1 MTDQDTRPAADR
13 DLLRAFAERRDGEAF
28 AELVRRHGGLVHGV
42 CERILGADAD
52 DAFQAT
58 FLVLA
63 RKAGSVR
70 RPEVL
75 GNWLYGVAVRCA
87 KRAKARAARRQAR
100 EQPVIDWPA
109 PEAGPDW
116 RDVRPVLDEELA
128 RLPERLRAAVVL
140 CELEGVPRP
149 EAAARLGVPEGTLSS
164 RLARG
169 KEVLRRRL
177 VKRGVTLSAV
187 GVGLVLANAA
197 RAAVPPGLAEAT
209 AAVAIGGA
217 GSVAAVTLANAEV
230 SAMFWVKAVKVGLA
244 AAVVAAVGGGAAAVA
259 YRQVDENG
267 RTAVGRLIDHVH
279 GVHAHLHADKKPDKE
294 KLQGEWKV
302 VSIKLGGQDHPNKDQ
317 VGDTMTFKGDSMA
330 LTPYKAEFKL
340 DPATDPK
347 QVDFTLTESP
357 DPNQK
362 GQVSLGIYKL
372 DGDKLILHAA
382 RPGAGE
388 RPTDFESKDGQVSM
402 LFTLERVKK

>member
-1 MTDQDTRPAADR
+1 MTEQDTRPAADR
-13 DLLRAFAERRDGEAF
+13 DLLRAFADRRDGEAF

-87 KRAKARAARRQAR
+87 RRAKAQAARRKAR

-169 KEVLRRRL
+169 KEALRRRL
-177 VKRGVTLSAV
+177 VRRGVTLAAV
-187 GVGLVLANAA
+187 GVGMVLASAA

-209 AAVAIGGA
+209 TAAAVGQATG
-217 GSVAAVTLANAEV
+217 VALTLAQAEV
-230 SAMFWVKAVKVGLA
+230 SAMFWAKVLKVGLA
-244 AAVVAAVGGGAAAVA
+244 AAVMAVVGVGAALGYAA
-259 YRQVDENG
+259 AAEE
-267 RTAVGRLIDHVH
+267 
-279 GVHAHLHADKKPDKE
+279 KKPDMDR
-294 KLQGEWKV
+294 LQGGWTITDAKRNGRGPADPNEV
-302 VSIKLGGQDHPNKDQ
+302 IGQKL
-317 VGDTMTFKGDSMA
+317 TFNEDKMKFGPFA
-330 LTPYKAEFKL
+330 GEFKL
-340 DPATDPK
+340 DPAKDPR
-347 QVDFTLTESP
+347 QIDVTVLEGP
-357 DPNQK
+357 ENEK
-362 GQVSLGIYKL
+362 GKVAQGIYKL
-372 DGDKLILHAA
+372 DGDKLTVHLSH
-382 RPGAGE
+382 PGGE
-388 RPTDFESKDGQVSM
+388 RPTSFESKEGENCILLTM
-402 LFTLERVKK
+402 ERVKK

>member
-1 MTDQDTRPAADR
+1 MTEQDTRPAADR

-42 CERILGADAD
+42 CERVLGADAD

-70 RPEVL
+70 RPELL

-87 KRAKARAARRQAR
+87 KRAKARTAKRQAR

-109 PEAGPDW
+109 PAAGPDW

-128 RLPERLRAAVVL
+128 RLPDKLRAAVVL

-169 KEVLRRRL
+169 KEALRRRL
-177 VKRGVTLSAV
+177 VKRGVTLSAI
-187 GVGLVLANAA
+187 GVGMVLAGAA

-209 AAVAIGGA
+209 AAAAVGGA
-217 GSVAAVTLANAEV
+217 GSTAAVSLAQAEV
-230 SAMFWVKAVKVGLA
+230 SAMFWSKALTVGLA
-244 AAVVAAVGGGAAAVA
+244 AAVLAVAGGGAAVVGYRQAVA
-259 YRQVDENG
+259 AEE
-267 RTAVGRLIDHVH
+267 
-279 GVHAHLHADKKPDKE
+279 KKPDKE
-294 KLQGEWKV
+294 AIQGEWKV
-302 VSIKLGGQDHPNKDQ
+302 TDAKKNGQGPPDKDEVIGQKLTFN
-317 VGDTMTFKGDSMA
+317 GDKLKFG
-330 LTPYKAEFKL
+330 PFEGEWKL
-340 DPATDPK
+340 DPSKDPR
-347 QVDFTLTESP
+347 QIDCTVLEGP
-357 DPNQK
+357 ENEK
-362 GQVSLGIYKL
+362 GKVSQGVYKL
-372 DGDKLILHAA
+372 NGDKLTLHLSH
-382 RPGAGE
+382 PGGE
-388 RPTDFESKDGQVSM
+388 RPTGFESKEGENCILLTM
-402 LFTLERVKK
+402 ERVKK

>member
-13 DLLRAFAERRDGEAF
+13 ELLWAFAERRDGEAF

-87 KRAKARAARRQAR
+87 KRAKARTARRQAR

-169 KEVLRRRL
+169 KEALRRRL
-177 VKRGVTLSAV
+177 VRRGITLSAV
-187 GVGLVLANAA
+187 GVGLVLAAAA
-197 RAAVPPGLAEAT
+197 RAAVPPGLIEAT
-209 AAVAIGGA
+209 TAAAVGGV
-217 GSVAAVTLANAEV
+217 GSTAAVTLANAEV
-230 SAMFWVKAVKVGLA
+230 SAMFWSKVLTVGV
-244 AAVVAAVGGGAAAVA
+244 AAVVLAAGGVGAVAVGYAQAVA
-259 YRQVDENG
+259 AE
-267 RTAVGRLIDHVH
+267 
-279 GVHAHLHADKKPDKE
+279 DKKPDKD

-302 VSIKLGGQDHPNKDQ
+302 VSIKLGGQDHPNRNQ
-317 VGDTMTFKGDSMA
+317 VGEVMTFKGDAME
-330 LTPYKAEFKL
+330 LTPFKAEFKL
-340 DPATDPK
+340 DPATDPR
-347 QVDFTLTESP
+347 QVDFTLTDSP

-372 DGDKLILHAA
+372 DGDKLTIHANH
-382 RPGAGE
+382 PGAGD
-388 RPTDFESKDGQVSM
+388 RPTDFESKDGQASM
-402 LFTLERVKK
+402 VFTLERVKK